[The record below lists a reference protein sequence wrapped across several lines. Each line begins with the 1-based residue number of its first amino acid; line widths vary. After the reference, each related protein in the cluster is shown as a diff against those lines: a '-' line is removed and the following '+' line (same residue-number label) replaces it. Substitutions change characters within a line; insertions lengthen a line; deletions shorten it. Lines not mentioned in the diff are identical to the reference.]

1 MAKPPISRKNH
12 YVPEWY
18 QAGFSVAGTP
28 NWLLDLS
35 PAPLRPDG
43 TPIVRVP
50 RPRALASSF
59 WEKDLYVTRFGEQ
72 LNDQVETILFQGIDD
87 SGANAVRAYIQGDAV
102 QMHHRCQQLFDYLGA
117 QKLRTPKGLDWIR
130 SRYPALDQVELLV
143 EMQQLRQMF
152 GTVWVEGVREIVS
165 AEGAQVKFI
174 VSDHPVTTFN
184 AALAAI
190 PGALGYPNDASIL
203 VNGTQTV
210 FALDAN
216 HCLILTHVP
225 YAKAPHEVSPLRK
238 RTNARHFG
246 HTIMRT
252 DALIRERRLSSDEV
266 IAINHLLKQGAHHYL
281 AAGELEWLYPE
292 RMAPFDLTRTTQVLH
307 PPQDELFHFGGEMY
321 FGFEDGRTG
330 YRDQFGRG
338 SKDHEFV
345 AKDPPAQLPAPED
358 ACPCG
363 NGDSFGDC
371 CATVDPAQRPP
382 WDVMGL
388 RERTLALLRATNG
401 ILELDEHTE
410 WIDVR
415 RNLSDDQVVRLHR
428 LYQSL
433 WPEDTD
439 LTELLPRPSDGK
451 SRAIYMGL
459 SDPRT
464 MGESIISL
472 VPLFDQVLVLNPF
485 LNPRHIAPDAN
496 PLQHPVAHKQQAL
509 KNIAF
514 LFELGALIEANKV
527 VLVPDPGDF
536 NAAFRQSMHV
546 MAQRR
551 TAGWEMSEEHLAEYR
566 WLGEDDFRRSL
577 RQLSPKALAER
588 LKDAGPELSDEML
601 AEMVDYLRQEAEDD
615 PLALLQPLQ
624 PGKDNGHFHILRGVN
639 LELALYLAQVTGAI
653 PVTDNGALWEHLHL
667 HTRASRD
674 LDGEGERT
682 RFMTVPYRGYLHP
695 DDALAASGLP
705 SALFLRKIL
714 LATQLPLEEKVP
726 VPMRLQATGA
736 VFQAAPLDLGA
747 DTTHP
752 GLVAP
757 MQLTLS
763 MPSAGFASATAQR
776 LNVAF
781 GRDHAPLRM
790 PLAILRRTVSP
801 A

>member
-1 MAKPPISRKNH
+1 
-12 YVPEWY
+12 
-18 QAGFSVAGTP
+18 
-28 NWLLDLS
+28 
-35 PAPLRPDG
+35 
-43 TPIVRVP
+43 
-50 RPRALASSF
+50 
-59 WEKDLYVTRFGEQ
+59 VT
-72 LNDQVETILFQGIDD
+72 
-87 SGANAVRAYIQGDAV
+87 S
-102 QMHHRCQQLFDYLGA
+102 
-117 QKLRTPKGLDWIR
+117 
-130 SRYPALDQVELLV
+130 
-143 EMQQLRQMF
+143 
-152 GTVWVEGVREIVS
+152 
-165 AEGAQVKFI
+165 
-174 VSDHPVTTFN
+174 FN

-203 VNGTQTV
+203 LNGTQTV

-216 HCLILTHVP
+216 HCLILTHLP

-266 IAINHLLKQGAHHYL
+266 IAINHLLKQGARNYL

-292 RMAPFDLTRTTQVLH
+292 RMAPFDLTRTMQVLH
-307 PPQDELFHFGGEMY
+307 PPQGELFHFGGEMY

-338 SKDHEFV
+338 AKDHEFV
-345 AKDPPAQLPAPED
+345 AKGPPAQLPAPED

-363 NGDSFGDC
+363 SGDSFGDC

-382 WDVMGL
+382 WDVMSL

-496 PLQHPVAHKQQAL
+496 PLQHPVAHKQQML

-546 MAQRR
+546 IAQQR

-588 LKDAGPELSDEML
+588 LKDAGTELSDEML
-601 AEMVDYLRQEAEDD
+601 AEMVDYLRKEAEDD

-653 PVTDNGALWEHLHL
+653 PVTDSGALWEHLHL

-674 LDGEGERT
+674 LDGEAERT
-682 RFMTVPYRGYLHP
+682 RFMAVSYRGYLHP

-705 SALFLRKIL
+705 SALFLRKVL
-714 LATQLPLEEKVP
+714 LATQLPLEELVP
-726 VPMRLQATGA
+726 VPTRLQATGA

-747 DTTHP
+747 DATHP

-781 GRDHAPLRM
+781 GRDHAPLRI
-790 PLAILRRTVSP
+790 PLAILRRTLSP

>member
-50 RPRALASSF
+50 RPRAPASSF

-87 SGANAVRAYIQGDAV
+87 SGANAVRAYIQGDAA

-152 GTVWVEGVREIVS
+152 GSVWVEGVREIVS

-174 VSDHPVTTFN
+174 VSDHPVTSFN

-203 VNGTQTV
+203 LNGTQTV

-225 YAKAPHEVSPLRK
+225 YAKAPHEVSSLRK

-266 IAINHLLKQGAHHYL
+266 IAINHLLKQGARNYL

-292 RMAPFDLTRTTQVLH
+292 RMAPFDLKRTTQVLH
-307 PPQDELFHFGGEMY
+307 PPQGELFHFGGEMY

-363 NGDSFGDC
+363 SGDSFGDC

-382 WDVMGL
+382 WDVMSL

-496 PLQHPVAHKQQAL
+496 PLQHPVAHKQQML

-546 MAQRR
+546 IAQRR

-566 WLGEDDFRRSL
+566 WLGEDDLRRSL

-601 AEMVDYLRQEAEDD
+601 AEMVDYLRKEAEDD
-615 PLALLQPLQ
+615 PLALLQPPQ

-653 PVTDNGALWEHLHL
+653 PVTDSGALWEHLHL

-674 LDGEGERT
+674 LDGEAERT
-682 RFMTVPYRGYLHP
+682 RFMAVPYRGYLHP

-705 SALFLRKIL
+705 SAIFLRKVL
-714 LATQLPLEEKVP
+714 LATQLPLDELVP
-726 VPMRLQATGA
+726 VPTRLQATGA

-747 DTTHP
+747 AATHP

-790 PLAILRRTVSP
+790 PLAILRRTLSP

>member
-1 MAKPPISRKNH
+1 MAKPPTSRKNH

-18 QAGFSVAGTP
+18 QAGFSVAGAP

-43 TPIVRVP
+43 TSIRRVP
-50 RPRALASSF
+50 RPRAPASAF
-59 WEKDLYVTRFGEQ
+59 WERDLYVTRFGEQ

-87 SGANAVRAYIQGDAV
+87 SGANAVRAYVQGDAV
-102 QMHHRCQQLFDYLGA
+102 QMHHRCQQLFDYMGA

-130 SRYPALDQVELLV
+130 SRYPMLDQVELLV

-165 AEGAQVKFI
+165 ADDAQVKFI
-174 VSDHPVTTFN
+174 VSDHPVMTFN
-184 AALAAI
+184 AALTAV
-190 PGALGYPNDASIL
+190 PGALKYPNDASIL
-203 VNGTQTV
+203 LNGTQTV

-225 YAKAPHEVSPLRK
+225 YAKEPHGVWPLRK
-238 RTNARHFG
+238 RINARHFG
-246 HTIMRT
+246 PTIIRT

-266 IAINHLLKQGAHHYL
+266 VAINHLLKQGAHHYL

-292 RMAPFDLTRTTQVLH
+292 RMAPFDLTRTTQVLR
-307 PPQDELFHFGGEMY
+307 PPQDKLFHFGGEMY

-345 AKDPPAQLPAPED
+345 AKKPPSQLPAPED

-363 NGDSFGDC
+363 NGDSFGHC
-371 CATVDPAQRPP
+371 CAPVDPAQRPP
-382 WDVMGL
+382 WDVMSL
-388 RERTLALLRATNG
+388 RERTLALQHATSG
-401 ILELDEHTE
+401 ILELDEHAE

-428 LYQSL
+428 FFQLL

-439 LTELLPRPSDGK
+439 LTELLPRPGDGK

-464 MGESIISL
+464 MGESIVSL

-485 LNPRHIAPDAN
+485 INPRHITPDAN
-496 PLQHPVAHKQQAL
+496 PLQHPVAHKQQLL
-509 KNIAF
+509 KNLAF

-536 NAAFRQSMHV
+536 NVAFRQSMHA
-546 MAQRR
+546 MARQR
-551 TAGWEMSEEHLAEYR
+551 TADWEMSEEHLAEYQ
-566 WLGEDDFRRSL
+566 WLAEDDFRRSL
-577 RQLSPKALAER
+577 RQLPPKTLAEH
-588 LKDAGPELSDEML
+588 LKNAGPELSDEML
-601 AEMVDYLRQEAEDD
+601 AEMVDYLRQEAEAD

-624 PGKDNGHFHILRGVN
+624 SGKDRGHFHIHRGVN
-639 LELALYLAQVTGAI
+639 LELALYLAQVTGAT

-682 RFMTVPYRGYLHP
+682 RFMTVPYCGYLHP

-705 SALFLRKIL
+705 SALLLRKIM
-714 LATQLPLEEKVP
+714 LATQLPTEEQVP
-726 VPMRLQATGA
+726 VPTRLQAARA

-747 DTTHP
+747 ETTHP
-752 GLVAP
+752 SLVAP
-757 MQLTLS
+757 MQLTFS

-801 A
+801 T